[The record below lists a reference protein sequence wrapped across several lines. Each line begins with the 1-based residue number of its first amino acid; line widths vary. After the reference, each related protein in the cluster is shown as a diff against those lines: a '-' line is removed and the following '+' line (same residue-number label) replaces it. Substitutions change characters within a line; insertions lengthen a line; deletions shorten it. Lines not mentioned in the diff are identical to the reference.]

1 MFGLIKINDI
11 GNKTTLKDK
20 LVDCE
25 VIGVFDSLVEIE
37 AKYKD
42 YFIRKYSLLRSF
54 WCFLSRKNVS
64 YQLYSDID
72 FHKFSDMILIDLES
86 FGNSKDIEVNEFKS
100 IIRELK
106 ISLLY
111 DKA

>member
-1 MFGLIKINDI
+1 
-11 GNKTTLKDK
+11 
-20 LVDCE
+20 
-25 VIGVFDSLVEIE
+25 
-37 AKYKD
+37 
-42 YFIRKYSLLRSF
+42 
-54 WCFLSRKNVS
+54 
-64 YQLYSDID
+64 
-72 FHKFSDMILIDLES
+72 MILIDLES